1 MNKQFAVGGMEEMK
15 GKVVASDLIW
25 SIGGAGALLLIFIVL
40 SQSFSAKWLQA
51 FDQHVGGYI
60 QEMRGDLWTS
70 VAKVFTFMG
79 SGSTEFIL
87 FFLVAGLLYFKFKH
101 KWETLV
107 LFFGVLGAWLLNTG
121 LKKLVERDRPSAE
134 GWLVEVDGFS
144 FPSGHAMV
152 SILFYGL
159 LAYLLWVNVRQSWRA
174 AWLIPT
180 FAILVIL
187 CIGLSRIY
195 LGVHYPSDVVAGYTA
210 GGLGLIG
217 CMHAIS
223 TIRRRKVMRSTKKG
237 KFTILENM

>member
-1 MNKQFAVGGMEEMK
+1 MK
-15 GKVVASDLIW
+15 GKLVVRDMVW

-40 SQSFSAKWLQA
+40 SQSFSSNWLLA
-51 FDQHVGGYI
+51 FDQYVGDYMHE
-60 QEMRGDLWTS
+60 QRGDLWTS

-87 FFLVAGLLYFKFKH
+87 FFLVAALLIFKFKH

-107 LFFGVLGAWLLNTG
+107 LFLGVLGAWGLNTG
-121 LKKLVERDRPSAE
+121 LKELVERDRPSVE

-159 LAYLLWVNVRQSWRA
+159 LAYLLWVNVRQSWKA
-174 AWLIPT
+174 AWLIP
-180 FAILVIL
+180 ALAVLIIL

-195 LGVHYPSDVVAGYTA
+195 LGVHYPSDVLAGYTA
-210 GGLGLIG
+210 GGAGLIG
-217 CMHAIS
+217 CIHAVRY
-223 TIRRRKVMRSTKKG
+223 IRSRETSPSDKGQSRFVKGSHKVPQ
-237 KFTILENM
+237 